1 MEIVSVEECC
11 GCEACV
17 NICPRNC
24 ISMVENEEGFMM
36 PWIDEKECVSCGMC
50 KRVCPVL
57 IRK

>member
-1 MEIVSVEECC
+1 MEIVSFEECC

-24 ISMVENEEGFMM
+24 ICMVENEEGFMI
-36 PWIDEKECVSCGMC
+36 PQINEKECVSCEMC